1 MKLETIS
8 LFSSHKR
15 RIRRAKNRLVMKS
28 LQGWYIYLFR
38 GIFAIILGILLITQR
53 AQWNV
58 IQYMGLFWLTIGLT
72 NISWARSRGREIQ
85 LARWSLVAG
94 ILGVIAGIIALL
106 RPLLAIYFSN
116 LIIVLILGVLVIF
129 TGLLHVFGGFRISSA
144 YGSQWAWG
152 SYLVG
157 FIQIILGS
165 MVLIYPWEPIPA
177 VWLAASIWCI
187 ITGILLL
194 IDAQRLRKQTFLDKK

>member
-1 MKLETIS
+1 
-8 LFSSHKR
+8 
-15 RIRRAKNRLVMKS
+15 MKS

-38 GIFAIILGILLITQR
+38 GTFAIILGILLFTQR

-58 IQYMGLFWLTIGLT
+58 VQYMGLFWLTVGLT
-72 NISWARSRGREIQ
+72 NISWARSRGRETG

-94 ILGVIAGIIALL
+94 ILGVIAGTIALL

-116 LIIVLILGVLVIF
+116 LVIVLLLGILVIF
-129 TGLLHVFGGFRISSA
+129 TGLLHIFGGFRISSS

-157 FIQIILGS
+157 FVQVILGAI
-165 MVLIYPWEPIPA
+165 VLIYPWEPIPI
-177 VWLAASIWCI
+177 VWLIASIWCI

-194 IDAQRLRKQTFLDKK
+194 LDARRLRTQANFDQEEGVEASSR